1 MVDEVFQADP
11 DENGCQ
17 HPLLD
22 LLAELDGRDSVARST
37 NFPSMSHPFDL
48 IFPFLQRRF
57 LFLELSPPSSNFAY
71 RLGIFRSLESGC
83 GRRATA
89 LGLRPAANG
98 EQRAQAAAGFPYQR
112 TVSTFFFQFLY
123 MHSIYCWRYLLTE
136 MVAQHCKSLLFFA
149 SLMVGMVARAIVS
162 ELPEDI
168 HSLQLEYFISLK
180 FCLFLV

>member
-57 LFLELSPPSSNFAY
+57 LSLELSPPSSNFAY
-71 RLGIFRSLESGC
+71 RLGIFCSLESGC

-98 EQRAQAAAGFPYQR
+98 EQRA
-112 TVSTFFFQFLY
+112 
-123 MHSIYCWRYLLTE
+123 
-136 MVAQHCKSLLFFA
+136 
-149 SLMVGMVARAIVS
+149 
-162 ELPEDI
+162 
-168 HSLQLEYFISLK
+168 
-180 FCLFLV
+180 